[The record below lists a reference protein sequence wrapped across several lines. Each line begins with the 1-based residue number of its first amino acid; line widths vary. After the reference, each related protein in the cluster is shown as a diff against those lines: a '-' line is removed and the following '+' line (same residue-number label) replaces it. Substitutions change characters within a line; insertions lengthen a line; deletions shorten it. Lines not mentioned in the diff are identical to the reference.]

1 MNQEEEEVEE
11 EEEEGE
17 ERRRGR
23 KHTQNEDATAGRL
36 GIKNT
41 LLENIAKP

>member
-1 MNQEEEEVEE
+1 MNQEEEEVE

-23 KHTQNEDATAGRL
+23 KHIHNEDPTAWRL

-41 LLENIAKP
+41 LFENIAKP